1 MVDLTLERP
10 GDHLFVRAVTAE
22 AIQVVDEWYSGS
34 VVIGSRRVLQD
45 WAPDDIADLD
55 AAHFAPVLE
64 QEPEVVII
72 GTGGQQRFLRPELM
86 MEFLGQGIGAE
97 VMSTPAACR
106 TFNILVSEGRR
117 VVAALLPPGN

>member
-34 VVIGSRRVLQD
+34 IVIGHRHVLQD
-45 WAPDDIADLD
+45 WAPDDVADLD
-55 AAHFAPVLE
+55 AGHFAPVLE

-72 GTGGQQRFLRPELM
+72 GTGERQRFLPQELM
-86 MEFLGQGIGAE
+86 MAFLGQGVGAE

-106 TFNILVSEGRR
+106 TFNILVSEGRK